1 MTDYHTTQRHLFIK
15 DSTRLV
21 DRIKTAAGI
30 LFVVMAFGIV
40 GRMDYDDAVAMEAAQ
55 KGQQPEAVQVA
66 DAAPSVCK

>member
-1 MTDYHTTQRHLFIK
+1 MTDHHTSQRHLFIK

-21 DRIKTAAGI
+21 DRIKTAGGI
-30 LFVVMAFGIV
+30 LFVVLAFGIV

-66 DAAPSVCK
+66 DAAPAVCK